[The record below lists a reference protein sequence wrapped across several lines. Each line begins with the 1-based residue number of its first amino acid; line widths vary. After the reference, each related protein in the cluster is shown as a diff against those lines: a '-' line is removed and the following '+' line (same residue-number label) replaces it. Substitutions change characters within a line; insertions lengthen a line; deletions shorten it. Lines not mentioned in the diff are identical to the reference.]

1 MRVCFISH
9 TADKYGAEFA
19 LLELLQ
25 GLIAEGVDC
34 MVLVPKKGIL
44 LGELDRLRIPWKVIG
59 YPRWIVGTRGKWVL
73 GRVTRT
79 IKGLLLAIPMAW
91 TITRW
96 RCDLVYSN
104 TVAIGAGAF
113 AAWLA
118 RRPHVWHLH
127 EFAYRDPNL
136 LFDFGERWTMRLM
149 NHFSAAFIANSHAV
163 VKDYDP
169 YINQQRMYMIYQAV
183 TLRDCDENRQNRSTI
198 LIKNKSNFTCVMV
211 GSLHVA
217 KGQDEAIHALS
228 ELVHRGIDA
237 KLLLVGNGSRR
248 YRELLAK
255 QIKFS
260 CLEERVKFI
269 GYAENPLKYI
279 EIADLILVC
288 SRWETFGRVVV
299 EAMLGEKPVIATANS
314 GGPAELIQ
322 NGKTGLLYEGGNY
335 NELADKIQFLYENPE
350 ERLTLSKAA
359 RAWATGRFTQERYAK
374 EVITVLN
381 KVLNE
386 DTT

>member
-1 MRVCFISH
+1 MRVCFVSH
-9 TADKYGAEFA
+9 TANKYGAELA

-25 GLIAEGVDC
+25 GMIAEGVDC

-44 LGELDRLRIPWKVIG
+44 LEELDRLRIPWKIIG
-59 YPRWIVGTRGKWVL
+59 YPRWMAGTRGKWML
-73 GRVTRT
+73 GRIART
-79 IKGLLLAIPMAW
+79 IKAVLFAIPMAW

-127 EFAYRDPNL
+127 EFVYRDPNL
-136 LFDFGERWTMRLM
+136 LFDLGERSTTRLM
-149 NHFSAAFIANSHAV
+149 DYFSAVFIANSRAV
-163 VKDYDP
+163 VKDYDR
-169 YINQQRMYMIYQAV
+169 YISQQRMRVIYQAV
-183 TLRDCDENRQNRSTI
+183 TLRDCDENRRAPLITNRS
-198 LIKNKSNFTCVMV
+198 SFTCAMI

-217 KGQDEAIHALS
+217 KGQDEAVRALA
-228 ELVHRGIDA
+228 ELVHRGVDA

-248 YRELLAK
+248 YRETLVK
-255 QIKFS
+255 QVKSS

-269 GYAENPLKYI
+269 GYTENPLKYI
-279 EIADLILVC
+279 QIADLILVC

-299 EAMLGEKPVIATANS
+299 EAMLAEKPVIATANS

-335 NELADKIQFLYENPE
+335 DELADKIQFMYENPK
-350 ERLTLSKAA
+350 ERSMLSKAA
-359 RAWATGRFTQERYAK
+359 RTWATDRFTQERYAK

-386 DTT
+386 STG